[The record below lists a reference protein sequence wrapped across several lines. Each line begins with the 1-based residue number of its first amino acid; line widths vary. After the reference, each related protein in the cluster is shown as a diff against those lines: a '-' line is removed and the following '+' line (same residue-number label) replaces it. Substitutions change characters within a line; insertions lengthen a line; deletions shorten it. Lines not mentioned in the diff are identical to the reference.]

1 MHSYLLC
8 PRQRDARTQEKQ
20 MNRALYCHHFPLI
33 LPQSLFKTWHLPL
46 TTGHYVSAVLHR
58 GALLSIWKSIH
69 IINHIKPAARNIY
82 AASDPGSAFPVSLCV
97 CALIQNQP
105 SRVQQRDATGSDE
118 TMSWKCIQY
127 SVCLSLQ
134 HCWPWRTT
142 GTYWLFSIIKSL

>member
-105 SRVQQRDATGSDE
+105 SRVQQVQMKQCLGNVFSTVCVCHYNTADPDE
-118 TMSWKCIQY
+118 LLGHTDFF
-127 SVCLSLQ
+127 L
-134 HCWPWRTT
+134 
-142 GTYWLFSIIKSL
+142 